1 VSRPPLARLGHL
13 ALASVV
19 LAACGSGS
27 AGPNQPSGPTPEPGT
42 PPGTPVPTEGA
53 VTYMPVRDAAY
64 SLVRHDSLTLQLP
77 GGGSQV
83 QLIDRTAYLR
93 LTLARDTST
102 GYTATIIL
110 DSLQA
115 AIGGVAAVPDSVLLA
130 RGTRWTATLT
140 PTGHLSALK
149 ADRTSTLGD
158 QLGSNLRTLFP
169 ALPPTGARPGMEWT
183 DTNEVAIRADA
194 FDATERS
201 VTQYRSAESDDP
213 RNRKAIKLEG
223 SGTYQRSGKGT
234 QYDQRM
240 EMTASGNRSAV
251 YYLNPD
257 GTLAMARGTDA
268 ADMTIIVPAVGQ
280 TVPVKQAGSYTIT
293 ALRPAKK

>member
-1 VSRPPLARLGHL
+1 M
-13 ALASVV
+13 
-19 LAACGSGS
+19 
-27 AGPNQPSGPTPEPGT
+27 
-42 PPGTPVPTEGA
+42 
-53 VTYMPVRDAAY
+53 TYMPVRDASY